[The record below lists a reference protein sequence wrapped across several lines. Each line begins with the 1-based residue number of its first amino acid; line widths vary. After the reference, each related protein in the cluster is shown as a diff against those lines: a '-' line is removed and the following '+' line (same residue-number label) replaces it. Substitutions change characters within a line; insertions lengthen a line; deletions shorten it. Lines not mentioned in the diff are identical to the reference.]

1 MLDKMFS
8 VLYYYGGRV
17 QRAERGGDGLRY
29 RIAEARRF
37 KKMSQEEL
45 SAKAD
50 VSRTIISAL
59 ENGEETVTTTKTLE
73 KIANALDLSVS
84 DLFYDTRV

>member
-1 MLDKMFS
+1 M
-8 VLYYYGGRV
+8 
-17 QRAERGGDGLRY
+17 RY

>member
-1 MLDKMFS
+1 M
-8 VLYYYGGRV
+8 
-17 QRAERGGDGLRY
+17 RY
-29 RIAEARRF
+29 RIAEARRY

-45 SAKAD
+45 SAKAE

-73 KIANALDLSVS
+73 KIAKALDMNVS
-84 DLFYDTRV
+84 DLFYDEKV

>member
-1 MLDKMFS
+1 MLDKLFN
-8 VLYYYGGRV
+8 VLYYDGGRV
-17 QRAERGGDGLRY
+17 QHAERGGDGLRY